1 MVTTKA
7 PLPQRSQTDQSQNS
21 LDVPTNSVAQVA
33 AAIEE
38 RRLARGGRPR
48 SSSRHGSK
56 PFKALQGRAFNA
68 PRMQSMDRA
77 RQLQQDIEQ
86 LSTEIET
93 TPRPPTRTRHR
104 RRTSGSGSQIFKTP
118 PSNRNGRIIEDRT
131 ANEIRRQ
138 FSSTNT
144 HSHDRGT
151 RHARDASHS
160 SNTNTT
166 HRSGAGPASAVRGR
180 AHTIT
185 TPTPAHTP
193 GHADTSALRFYLQ
206 HNDDKPYAKSYAGS
220 LKPASLSSSFET
232 KRRRW
237 LDERWRPHWRGRGHR
252 VSRSVV

>member
-1 MVTTKA
+1 M
-7 PLPQRSQTDQSQNS
+7 
-21 LDVPTNSVAQVA
+21 PTNSVAQVA

-38 RRLARGGRPR
+38 RRVARVGRPR
-48 SSSRHGSK
+48 SPSRHGRK
-56 PFKALQGRAFNA
+56 PAKALQGRAFNA

-86 LSTEIET
+86 LTSEIET
-93 TPRPPTRTRHR
+93 TPRRTTRTRHR

-118 PSNRNGRIIEDRT
+118 PSNRNGRIIEDKT

-138 FSSTNT
+138 FSSTHT
-144 HSHDRGT
+144 QSHDRGT
-151 RHARDASHS
+151 SHARGASHS
-160 SNTNTT
+160 SNNTT
-166 HRSGAGPASAVRGR
+166 GKSGRDPASTSTVRRR

-185 TPTPAHTP
+185 TPTPGHGHGHTP

>member
-1 MVTTKA
+1 
-7 PLPQRSQTDQSQNS
+7 
-21 LDVPTNSVAQVA
+21 VPTNSVAQVA

-48 SSSRHGSK
+48 SPSRHGRR
-56 PFKALQGRAFNA
+56 PDKALQGRAFNA

-86 LSTEIET
+86 LTSELET

-118 PSNRNGRIIEDRT
+118 PSNRNGRIIEDKT

-138 FSSTNT
+138 FSSTHT
-144 HSHDRGT
+144 QSHDRGT
-151 RHARDASHS
+151 GHARGASHS
-160 SNTNTT
+160 SNNTT
-166 HRSGAGPASAVRGR
+166 QKSGPGPASASTVRGR
-180 AHTIT
+180 ANTIA
-185 TPTPAHTP
+185 TPTPGRGHTP
-193 GHADTSALRFYLQ
+193 GHADTSALRFYLK